1 MQDSP
6 QTPAD
11 ITNSNSIP
19 ASLRHACNKMLI
31 GWRDKWVSKVE
42 ELQQQAEH
50 QKWLLDFLNTLSL
63 YIDSTVGVMKCV
75 TRSLDSHL

>member
-19 ASLRHACNKMLI
+19 ASLGDACNKTLRE
-31 GWRDKWVSKVE
+31 WRDKWVSKVE
-42 ELQQQAEH
+42 ELQQQAPRASEMIIR
-50 QKWLLDFLNTLSL
+50 LS
-63 YIDSTVGVMKCV
+63 
-75 TRSLDSHL
+75 